1 MKVIVLGAN
10 GKTGSLILKYALAN
24 GHQVVAYIRKAGSI
38 NIENPNLKI
47 VVGNLD
53 ETLKLSDAISGADA
67 CISALGGGSLTKR
80 SPNFVKGIDN
90 IVSIM
95 EQEVVPRFI
104 YLSSIGAGESK
115 FYMPQPM
122 RFLIVNTFLRV
133 PLADHNANETR
144 IANSKL
150 KWTIVRP
157 GGLNDGPL
165 KSNLLH
171 GSERIKLKGNGGISR
186 ASVASFMVSQL
197 NEIVNVKKHVWL
209 YE

>member
-1 MKVIVLGAN
+1 MKVIVFGAN
-10 GKTGSLILKYALAN
+10 GKTGLLILKHALAN
-24 GHQVVAYIRKAGSI
+24 GHQVVAYIRKPGSI

-53 ETLKLSDAISGADA
+53 ETLKLRDAISGADA

-80 SPNFVKGIDN
+80 SLDFVKGIDT

-95 EQEVVPRFI
+95 VQEVVPRFI

-115 FYMPQPM
+115 FYMGHIV
-122 RFLIVNTFLRV
+122 RFLIVNAFLRV
-133 PLADHNANETR
+133 PLADHNANEER
-144 IANSKL
+144 ISNSKL

-165 KSNLLH
+165 TSNLIH
-171 GSERIKLKGNGGISR
+171 GSEKIKLKGNAGISR
-186 ASVASFMVSQL
+186 ENVASFMVSQL
-197 NEIVNVKKHVWL
+197 NEIKNVKKYIWL